1 MTAQND
7 LDRTLSAWFQ
17 ADAMAAPPPEP
28 LARVLASTRGIQ
40 PRPAMVAGLG
50 SGWVGARSSNGTRGG
65 VAGPRPHAFRL
76 VGPALLVALL
86 AAALVGTLVLLGSRL
101 VTPQPPLGGVLA
113 VAYADRLE
121 FADADGSNPRVVR
134 DDGPF
139 FDPRWSL
146 DGGYV
151 AVRDADVGTLGTV
164 HILRADG
171 TEVGRVDT
179 ALSVHWSP
187 YDDDRLLVR
196 VGERGLHMIEADG
209 TLVHDFGQPSGPG
222 VLDTFAWAGT
232 DTVHM
237 HFSDGTG
244 SMDRMTGE
252 GGGSAGGGSVAF
264 PSPFSDLNPTVLLLT
279 DSNPSVRLR
288 EDSGFRL
295 TRDVFGWADC
305 STTGSA
311 CQGRALFNLG
321 YQPARIVAQ
330 DVELPTCVSDAVS
343 RDGSVVLFER
353 IVDGDRSIFRT
364 GDDGIGEKRLTADSS
379 SDRCPRWSSDGRRIT
394 FLRLSSAG
402 FDAWVM
408 DPDGANQIEV
418 ARGVSGVDL
427 QPIQHKD
434 PLRSEF
440 VPGPTLGG
448 VTGEYVPG
456 VGLADGRALLVACPA
471 LVIDPSAATPI
482 EVGPPLSCHHGAAIA
497 TLLDGRVLIAG
508 GGSEDDARIAEIYRS
523 CVEHVQFD
531 RPPRRGPIPGS
542 CDDPAG
548 RSRPDLRRLTQ
559 RA

>member
-1 MTAQND
+1 MTAEND
-7 LDRTLSAWFQ
+7 LDRTLGAWFQ

-121 FADADGSNPRVVR
+121 FADADGSNPGSCGMTARSSIP
-134 DDGPF
+134 DGPSMAATWRSAMPTWGHSAPSTSF
-139 FDPRWSL
+139 GQMGPR
-146 DGGYV
+146 
-151 AVRDADVGTLGTV
+151 LG
-164 HILRADG
+164 
-171 TEVGRVDT
+171 EST

-295 TRDVFGWADC
+295 TRTCSAGRTARQQDLRARGARCSTLGISRRGSSPRTSNCRHAYPTPCPETVPWCCSSESSTATEASSEPGMTDRREAVDRRLVLRPLPTMVVGWPSDHVPAFVFGRLRRV
-305 STTGSA
+305 G
-311 CQGRALFNLG
+311 
-321 YQPARIVAQ
+321 
-330 DVELPTCVSDAVS
+330 
-343 RDGSVVLFER
+343 DGPGWR
-353 IVDGDRSIFRT
+353 
-364 GDDGIGEKRLTADSS
+364 
-379 SDRCPRWSSDGRRIT
+379 
-394 FLRLSSAG
+394 
-402 FDAWVM
+402 
-408 DPDGANQIEV
+408 NQIEV
-418 ARGVSGVDL
+418 GRGVSGVDL
-427 QPIQHKD
+427 QPIQRKD
-434 PLRSEF
+434 PLRSEL

-448 VTGEYVPG
+448 SNG
-456 VGLADGRALLVACPA
+456 
-471 LVIDPSAATPI
+471 
-482 EVGPPLSCHHGAAIA
+482 
-497 TLLDGRVLIAG
+497 
-508 GGSEDDARIAEIYRS
+508 
-523 CVEHVQFD
+523 
-531 RPPRRGPIPGS
+531 
-542 CDDPAG
+542 
-548 RSRPDLRRLTQ
+548 
-559 RA
+559 